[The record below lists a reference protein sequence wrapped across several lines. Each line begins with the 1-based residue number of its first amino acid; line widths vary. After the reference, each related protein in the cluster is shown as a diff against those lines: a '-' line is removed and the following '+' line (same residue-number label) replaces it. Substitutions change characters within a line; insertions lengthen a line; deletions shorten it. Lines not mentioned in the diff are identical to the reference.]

1 MWTVEL
7 AKAASLHY
15 MVFLVCFPISLS
27 WFKVYYCQF
36 YYLFL
41 GQSSY
46 SGARN
51 KSVMEPMFALQCWLK
66 TCVSGVPLFWFNSAT
81 YSELWDHECASS
93 AAVITVLKAEGGLVL
108 IHAWWWIKQDI
119 QKCMCKVGVT
129 GAFSWWRPLSHRP
142 RSQLPTAWQALV
154 AK

>member
-93 AAVITVLKAEGGLVL
+93 AAVITVGLLKAEGALHDDGLNRTFKNVCVKL
-108 IHAWWWIKQDI
+108 VWQEPSVDEGPCH
-119 QKCMCKVGVT
+119 T
-129 GAFSWWRPLSHRP
+129 GLDPSY
-142 RSQLPTAWQALV
+142 QLPG
-154 AK
+154 KH